1 MWRATK
7 FDKNSRLLHIENL
20 IDAGWVLR
28 LQQRNSYVVDRD
40 AARSF
45 SCELAVM
52 CMTMDHEVCSMA
64 IDHLGESRRSQECID
79 FGGHPFYRRHNRRVM
94 QHNDSLL

>member
-1 MWRATK
+1 MWRATR

-20 IDAGWVLR
+20 IYAGWVLR
-28 LQQRNSYVVDRD
+28 LQQRNSDVVNRH

-52 CMTMDHEVCSMA
+52 CMSMDHEASSMS
-64 IDHLGESRRSQECID
+64 IDRVSLKRPSQECID
-79 FGGHPFYRRHNRRVM
+79 FGGQPGVRRHNRRVM
-94 QHNDSLL
+94 HPTV